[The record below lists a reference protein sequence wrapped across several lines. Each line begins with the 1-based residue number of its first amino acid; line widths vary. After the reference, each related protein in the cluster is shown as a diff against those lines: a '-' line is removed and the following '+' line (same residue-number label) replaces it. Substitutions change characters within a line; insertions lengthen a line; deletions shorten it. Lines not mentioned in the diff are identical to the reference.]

1 MNTKKIFI
9 CLTSAL
15 LFAAQSA
22 LAAGTPGNV
31 TGVEAT
37 PVDSG
42 SIGLTWGSVKDAGGG
57 LVDHYRI
64 YYGTFSVFEA
74 GEGDYENEVDTKDN
88 TASYVVDGLKADTTY
103 YFSVTAFSSDDLE
116 SEEYSLEASAKTMNG
131 EGGEGEGES
140 ETDTTPPTVN
150 NVSAPDKMHVKVVF
164 SEAVQ
169 LPIDPEAA
177 FGIVEQINPANT
189 LTVVSVGM
197 DETDPSN
204 KTVLLETSEQ
214 TPNINYIVTAGV
226 TVKDLADNPIVSG
239 STDSG
244 LFLGS
249 SVEPAAEGSGEEA
262 AEEEPAT
269 DEGAAAEEEPV
280 VAEAK
285 DCAEDMSCFLPYLAD
300 CSAAKVSEKGEIHE
314 YTLEITGPDATNCL
328 VKYTA
333 DRHPSILYAG
343 TDMVCKVAA
352 GDYENAEAYRAAFDI
367 LKCTGDLAAG
377 YKAVELKDT
386 TPPENV
392 TNLLLT
398 FREELEKYTVF
409 LSWTASLNTA
419 KDLVDQM
426 LYKSLDRG
434 STYDAGKS
442 LGASATNTEVANLD
456 GGKEYTFKV
465 TTKDA
470 SGNESTGAVKSIRLP
485 QTGLGVGLLLLG
497 SVAAAGRLLRR
508 KEDNEL

>member
-1 MNTKKIFI
+1 MNTKKILI
-9 CLTSAL
+9 CLTSAI
-15 LFAAQSA
+15 LFAAQTA

-42 SIGLTWGSVKDAGGG
+42 SIGLTWASVKDAGGG

-74 GEGDYENEVDTKDN
+74 GEGDYENEADTEDN
-88 TASYVVDGLKADTTY
+88 TASYVLDGLEADTMY

-116 SEEYSLEASAKTMNG
+116 SEEYSPEASAKTMNG
-131 EGGEGEGES
+131 EGEGES
-140 ETDTTPPTVN
+140 ETDTIPPTVN
-150 NVSAPDKMHVKVVF
+150 SVSAPDKMHVKVVF

-189 LTVVSVGM
+189 LTVVSVQM
-197 DETDPSN
+197 DATDASN

-214 TPNINYIVTAGV
+214 KPDINYIVTAGV
-226 TVKDLADNPIVSG
+226 TIKDLADNPIISG

-249 SVEPAAEGSGEEA
+249 AEEPAAGEGAEEEDPVAGEEA
-262 AEEEPAT
+262 AEEEAT
-269 DEGAAAEEEPV
+269 GEESE
-280 VAEAK
+280 
-285 DCAEDMSCFLPYLAD
+285 DCSEDMSCFLPHFAD
-300 CSAAKVSEKGEIHE
+300 CSAAKVSEKGATHE
-314 YTLEITGPDATNCL
+314 YTLEIAGSEATDCL

-333 DRHPSILYAG
+333 ERHPSILYAG
-343 TDMVCKVAA
+343 TDMECKIAT
-352 GDYENAEAYRAAFDI
+352 GDYESAEAYRSAFDI
-367 LKCTGDLAAG
+367 LECSGDLSAG

-419 KDLVDQM
+419 KDLMDQI

-434 STYDAGKS
+434 STYDAGRA
-442 LGASATNTEVANLD
+442 LGVAATSTEVANLG

-485 QTGLGVGLLLLG
+485 QTGLGVGLLLLS
-497 SVAAAGRLLRR
+497 SVAVAGRLLRR